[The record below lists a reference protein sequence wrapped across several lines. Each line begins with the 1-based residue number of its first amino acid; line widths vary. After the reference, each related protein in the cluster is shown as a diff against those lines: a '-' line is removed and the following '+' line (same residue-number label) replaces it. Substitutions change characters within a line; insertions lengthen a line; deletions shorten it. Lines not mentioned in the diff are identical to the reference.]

1 MPQPF
6 DPTHILKLEFIPV
19 NIDYEYAVQI
29 EQLRSRYE
37 SRNLEDDQV
46 YRKFSLSLSGDDPAN
61 HAEYKRLKAAY
72 SRARGPFEGFYL
84 RLPKVIEADL
94 IPVRFDSPFRF
105 RFVAGCTNDVF
116 WDIADLRLI
125 EIRVPTQ

>member
-1 MPQPF
+1 MAQPF
-6 DPTHILKLEFIPV
+6 DPNHILKLEFIPV

-29 EQLRSRYE
+29 EQLRSRFE

-61 HAEYKRLKAAY
+61 HAEYKRLKSSY
-72 SRARGPFEGFYL
+72 ERARGPFEGFYL
-84 RLPKVIEADL
+84 RLPKIIEKEL

-105 RFVAGCTNDVF
+105 RFVAASDTEII

-125 EIRVPTQ
+125 EIRVP

>member
-1 MPQPF
+1 MAQPF
-6 DPTHILKLEFIPV
+6 DPKHILNLQFIPV

-29 EQLRSRYE
+29 EQLRSRFE

-61 HAEYKRLKAAY
+61 HAEYKRLKSAY
-72 SRARGPFEGFYL
+72 KRAHGQFEGFYL
-84 RLPKVIEADL
+84 RLPCVIEKEL

-105 RFVAGCTNDVF
+105 RFVAASDTEII

-125 EIRVPTQ
+125 EIRVP